1 MKRQRKLDTF
11 FTGNALSTRTY
22 FYFDWTAENPAAKWL
37 FTRPT
42 SINFE
47 AEVKWKDSGIH
58 VTVCGFTGNSLHP
71 KEEQTEQVDTAT
83 LSLLK
88 SHLQKCIRRGLTNKA
103 LETSC
108 FLMKYDLNAFIRR
121 LPIIMMEDVKVHVS
135 FIPLIWLTAAIS
147 KGFPVTQ
154 SVKSWLLGVVKYLCE
169 EKNEYYS
176 NHNVWSYT
184 ETGKLTTNQLLKET
198 EKFEPT
204 TRDLL
209 ISLLFRKS
217 YGGMKG
223 DMEMIAAY
231 ERVFVKLGP
240 LSKSPTQ
247 AVEKKLKTDPD
258 VIEKKVII
266 DLEEEE
272 TQPSALVSLIPIEP
286 VEFSQIRIQPID
298 EIELC
303 AVDFHCYP
311 AMVNL
316 IKQQFITLDEDD
328 IKSAIWHCSSKTNFR
343 IELSQQELESMESEI
358 RTWDIIK
365 DHVKTLAKN
374 YLKHIAS
381 SYANKLPN
389 INNKKT

>member
-11 FTGNALSTRTY
+11 FSGSLSTRNY
-22 FYFDWTAENPAAKWL
+22 FYFDWTDSNPTAKWL
-37 FTRPT
+37 FTRPMN
-42 SINFE
+42 INFE
-47 AEVKWKDSGIH
+47 AEVKWNDVGSQ
-58 VTVCGFTGNSLHP
+58 VTVCGFIANNI
-71 KEEQTEQVDTAT
+71 KEVQTEQVETAT

-108 FLMKYDLNAFIRR
+108 FLLKYDLNAFIRR
-121 LPIIMMEDVKVHVS
+121 LPIIMMEDVMVHIS
-135 FIPLIWLTAAIS
+135 FISLIWLTAAIS
-147 KGFPVTQ
+147 KGFPVTH
-154 SVKSWLLGVVKYLCE
+154 SIKSWLLGVVKYLCE
-169 EKNEYYS
+169 EKNEYYCHHDVS
-176 NHNVWSYT
+176 SFSEH
-184 ETGKLTTNQLLKET
+184 EEKLNTKQLLKET

-209 ISLLFRKS
+209 LSLLFRKS

-240 LSKSPTQ
+240 LCKNPTQ
-247 AVEKKLKTDPD
+247 PIEKKLKGSESD
-258 VIEKKVII
+258 KKIVII

-272 TQPSALVSLIPIEP
+272 IQPSALVSLTPIES
-286 VEFSQIRIQPID
+286 VDFFQVRIQPIN

-311 AMVNL
+311 AMINL
-316 IKQQFITLDEDD
+316 VKQQFMKLEEDD

-343 IELSQQELESMESEI
+343 IELAEEELASIENEI
-358 RTWDIIK
+358 RTWNIIK
-365 DHVKTLAKN
+365 DFVKILAKN
-374 YLKHIAS
+374 YLNQIAT
-381 SYANKLPN
+381 NEMK
-389 INNKKT
+389 